1 MGSGIYINVDP
12 FTLHCGTH
20 SHEKPF
26 RICGKSGRCF
36 VFSKSPIRFNFH
48 SSVRWGLCFFFL
60 SSGPGLQL
68 DPLVLSG
75 LALIFGTMPP
85 KLALT
90 VGIDVSGLAA
100 RLSRAVVAQRIMN
113 RFLAFKIAAI
123 QFVATVAKITFC
135 NLADRQSVMRC
146 ENITID
152 DVVCP
157 VRGGGPRPQNIFV
170 YNYPY
175 EGDELFLRTV
185 LSEFGDVQDV
195 RFRHWLDIP
204 GVCDGVR
211 VASMIW
217 KKSIPRH
224 LTVYGFF
231 CKITFY
237 GQPLKCDICNKT
249 GHIARECPL
258 KGKCRRCL
266 QAGHL
271 ERDCPDKQT
280 PVPPVVAVGDLAPQA
295 SQSESSDSSSTT
307 SNSGSSSDDSVSSVL
322 NMDVENVDDVNS
334 NESSSDASNV
344 TQQKSG
350 DSSNVTQKES
360 GVNIVT
366 VAQQKSGDLSNVTQH
381 QSGEQNVTVAQHKS
395 GDLPNS
401 NMDQG
406 IINLNVA
413 QQESGD
419 LFNDSIVAQQKSG
432 DLSFGNIEHH
442 LSNSSVAQQKSGDL
456 INDNIEQ
463 NVVSLSVTQQ
473 KSGDLFNEQNT
484 VNLNATQEKSGDLSN
499 DNCSSL
505 AQQLVGEMFEEES
518 QPSADDVILS
528 DTSPFGGDS
537 PALFSEGVDI
547 PWADRVEEEEVD
559 KERSSFGKI
568 RASRPSRSRSTASSI
583 PVHVPRKGRL

>member
-1 MGSGIYINVDP
+1 M
-12 FTLHCGTH
+12 
-20 SHEKPF
+20 
-26 RICGKSGRCF
+26 
-36 VFSKSPIRFNFH
+36 FSKSPIQFNFH
-48 SSVRWGLCFFFL
+48 SSIRWGLWFFFL

-75 LALIFGTMPP
+75 WALIFGTMPP
-85 KLALT
+85 RLALT

-100 RLSRAVVAQRIMN
+100 RFSRAVVAQRIMN

-123 QFVATVAKITFC
+123 QFVGTVAKITFC

-146 ENITID
+146 ENIIID
-152 DVVCP
+152 EVVCP

-175 EGDELFLRTV
+175 EGEELLLRAV
-185 LSEFGDVQDV
+185 LSEFGDIQDV
-195 RFRHWLDIP
+195 RYRHWLDIP

-211 VASMIW
+211 VVSMIR

-224 LTVYGFF
+224 LTVDGFF
-231 CKITFY
+231 CKITYY
-237 GQPLKCDICNKT
+237 GQPLECDICNKT
-249 GHIARECPL
+249 GHIARDCPL

-280 PVPPVVAVGDLAPQA
+280 PAPPVVAVEDLAPQA

-322 NMDVENVDDVNS
+322 NMDVENVDDVNL

-344 TQQKSG
+344 TQQRSG

-360 GVNIVT
+360 GENIVT

-381 QSGEQNVTVAQHKS
+381 QSGVQNVTVAQHKS

-401 NMDQG
+401 NTDQG
-406 IINLNVA
+406 TINLNVAQHESGDLFNDSIVA

-419 LFNDSIVAQQKSG
+419 LFNDSIVAQQRSG
-432 DLSFGNIEHH
+432 DLSIGNIEHNV
-442 LSNSSVAQQKSGDL
+442 SNSSVAQQKSGDL

-463 NVVSLSVTQQ
+463 NVVNLNVTQQ

-484 VNLNATQEKSGDLSN
+484 VNLNETQEKSGDLSN

-528 DTSPFGGDS
+528 DTLPFCGAS
-537 PALFSEGVDI
+537 PALFSEDVDI

-568 RASRPSRSRSTASSI
+568 RVSRPLRSRPTASSI
-583 PVHVPRKGRL
+583 PVRVPRKGRL